1 MRRFWNGL
9 LVGTGGFLGIAP
21 SAVAGTC
28 ALCRQALAS
37 GGNQGLIQ
45 GFYWSILLIAGVP
58 LAIMGAVGL
67 LAWRQRRARRV
78 IHFPPLLPPDS
89 LSASRKE
96 TDAYHRSVSSAQL
109 W

>member
-9 LVGTGGFLGIAP
+9 LVGAGSFLGVAP
-21 SAVAGTC
+21 SVFAGTC

-45 GFYWSILLIAGVP
+45 GFYWSIVLIAGVP
-58 LAIMGAVGL
+58 LAIMGVVGL

-78 IHFPPLLPPDS
+78 TNSPPASLP
-89 LSASRKE
+89 
-96 TDAYHRSVSSAQL
+96 TV
-109 W
+109 